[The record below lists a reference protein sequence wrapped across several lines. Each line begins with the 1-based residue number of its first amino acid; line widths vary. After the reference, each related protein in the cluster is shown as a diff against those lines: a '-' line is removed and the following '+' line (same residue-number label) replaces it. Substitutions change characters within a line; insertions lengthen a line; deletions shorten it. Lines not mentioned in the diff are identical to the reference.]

1 MKELTNNEMQYASGG
16 VLFTAAGAFLGG
28 GIGKLIDM
36 MIPGEDHFSVAN
48 AGLSLGL
55 LGGIAADAIGAVAT
69 LGTIG
74 AVGVVGVAGA
84 VGAAGVVGAGLLCLT
99 PLLFFI

>member
-1 MKELTNNEMQYASGG
+1 MKELTTHEMQYASGG

-55 LGGIAADAIGAVAT
+55 LGGIAADAIGVVAT

-74 AVGVVGVAGA
+74 AVGVAGA
-84 VGAAGVVGAGLLCLT
+84 VGAAGVVGAGLLCLS

>member
-1 MKELTNNEMQYASGG
+1 MKELTTHEMQYASGG
-16 VLFTAAGAFLGG
+16 VLFTAAGVFLGG

-36 MIPGEDHFSVAN
+36 MLPSEDHFSVAN

-55 LGGIAADAIGAVAT
+55 LGGIAADAIGVVAT

-74 AVGVVGVAGA
+74 AVGVAGA
-84 VGAAGVVGAGLLCLT
+84 VGAAGVVGAGLLCLS